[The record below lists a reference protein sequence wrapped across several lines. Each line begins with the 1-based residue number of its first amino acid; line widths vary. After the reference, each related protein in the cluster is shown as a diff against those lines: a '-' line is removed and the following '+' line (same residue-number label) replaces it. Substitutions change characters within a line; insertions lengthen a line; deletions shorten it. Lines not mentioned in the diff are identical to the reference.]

1 MKIHRISDREL
12 ENLKI
17 PIQKYE
23 EDSGFKD
30 FKMKAQEI
38 LGEKSFSC
46 MKYLFMIYILI
57 DLYSLKSPDRKNI
70 IVKTTN
76 KNHIP
81 GIIIINNITHSGQNS
96 IFNRTSNIPIFSILF
111 PELINIFTKNPT
123 IM

>member
-70 IVKTTN
+70 IVKTMERYGFN
-76 KNHIP
+76 KKTIEKIDGSLKLGLSTGYILLLYLNKM
-81 GIIIINNITHSGQNS
+81 IN
-96 IFNRTSNIPIFSILF
+96 
-111 PELINIFTKNPT
+111 KKKKV
-123 IM
+123 